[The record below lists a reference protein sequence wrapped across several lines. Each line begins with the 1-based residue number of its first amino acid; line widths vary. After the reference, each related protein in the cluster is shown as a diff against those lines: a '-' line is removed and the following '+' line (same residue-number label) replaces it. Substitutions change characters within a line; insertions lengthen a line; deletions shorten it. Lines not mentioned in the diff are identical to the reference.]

1 MQIILKDE
9 DEGNISR
16 RTNSI
21 NLVICAERVSGCLER
36 ELVGIFEI
44 EEGRI

>member
-21 NLVICAERVSGCLER
+21 DLVICAGRVSGCLER